1 MPFSNPPENWK
12 KGLLPIRPGNY
23 MAYLGPYRE
32 ITGTEMVKKSVSAWN
47 STFIGGKGKSLGFG
61 RLTLYW

>member
-1 MPFSNPPENWK
+1 
-12 KGLLPIRPGNY
+12 
-23 MAYLGPYRE
+23 MAYLRPYRE
-32 ITGTEMVKKSVSAWN
+32 IMGTEMVKKSVSAWN